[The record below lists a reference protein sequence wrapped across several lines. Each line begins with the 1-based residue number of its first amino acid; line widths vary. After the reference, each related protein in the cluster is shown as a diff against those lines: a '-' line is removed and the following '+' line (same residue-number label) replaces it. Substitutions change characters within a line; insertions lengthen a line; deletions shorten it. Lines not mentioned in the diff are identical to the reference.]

1 MFSPPL
7 IALTELQR
15 VPIVTNKI
23 PCLKPVCIAAVSVA
37 PVVGGAIGRAFAG
50 LEGTGPNKLTQQ
62 KFPKA
67 GREPEKF
74 ATGFVWPMASNP
86 LLLDRRKLGNMSA
99 SVERPDRLTKNS
111 IEVIVGHTPLIRL
124 RRTTRELPPGVEVLA
139 KAEHLNPGGSVKDRP
154 ALAMILAGE
163 RDGTLRPGMT
173 ILDATSGNTGIAYA
187 MIGAARGYPV
197 TLCLPKNAGRQRKRI
212 LDSFGVKVIQT
223 DPLQSTDGA
232 QVIARAMF
240 EKEPDKY
247 FYPDQYNNEANWRAH
262 YESTAPEIW
271 EQTEGRITHFI
282 AGLGTSGTF
291 VGVARRLKE
300 FNPKIR
306 AISMQPDSPLHGL
319 EGLKHMATAMVP
331 GIYDPA
337 LADENVEVSTEDAQQ
352 MVRRL
357 AEEEGLFV
365 GTSSGANVFAALR
378 LARTLARNAVVVT
391 ILCDRGERYVD

>member
-1 MFSPPL
+1 
-7 IALTELQR
+7 
-15 VPIVTNKI
+15 
-23 PCLKPVCIAAVSVA
+23 
-37 PVVGGAIGRAFAG
+37 
-50 LEGTGPNKLTQQ
+50 
-62 KFPKA
+62 
-67 GREPEKF
+67 
-74 ATGFVWPMASNP
+74 
-86 LLLDRRKLGNMSA
+86 MSA
-99 SVERPDRLTKNS
+99 SVVEQEDRGTSKNS
-111 IEVIVGHTPLIRL
+111 IEESIGQTPLIRL
-124 RRTTRELPPGVEVLA
+124 RRITRELPPGVEVFA

-187 MIGAARGYPV
+187 MVGAARGYAV
-197 TLCLPKNAGRQRKRI
+197 TLCLPKNAGPQRKRI
-212 LDSFGVKVIQT
+212 LHSFGVKVIET

-232 QVIARAMF
+232 QVIAREMF
-240 EKEPDKY
+240 GKEPDKY

-300 FNPKIR
+300 FNPEIR
-306 AISMQPDSPLHGL
+306 VISMQPDSPLHGL

-331 GIYDPA
+331 GIYDST
-337 LADENVEVSTEDAQQ
+337 LANESVEVSTEDAQQ

-357 AEEEGLFV
+357 AEEEGVFV

-378 LARTLARNAVVVT
+378 LGRSLARNAVVVT
-391 ILCDRGERYVD
+391 ILCDRGERYVE